1 MFWKWSCVLTNKG
14 DVDFCELS
22 KGNYLVV
29 LEDMETSKFSIVK
42 ERHFEVEY
50 IVFQVQDKEF
60 FVYVTRFTRFFSSGK
75 EVYAFE
81 LKKGDVL
88 EGKDFPVTVKEHRK
102 VQNDV
107 EVYKILL
114 SEDKAFFVDGVKVKR
129 S

>member
-1 MFWKWSCVLTNKG
+1 MFWKWSCVLTDKG

-22 KGNYLVV
+22 KGKYKLV
-29 LEDMETSKFSIVK
+29 LEDSKICEFRLVK
-42 ERHFEVEY
+42 ERHYEIEY
-50 IVFQVQDKEF
+50 IVFQVKDKEF
-60 FVYVTRFTRFFSSGK
+60 FVYATRFTRFFLGEK

-88 EGKDFPVTVKEHRK
+88 EGRDCPVMVKEHRK

-107 EVYKILL
+107 EVYKILI
-114 SEDKAFFVDGVKVKR
+114 SEDKAFFVDGIKVKK

>member
-1 MFWKWSCVLTNKG
+1 MFWKWSCVLTDKG

-22 KGNYLVV
+22 KGKYKVV
-29 LEDMETSKFSIVK
+29 LEDSEVCEFRLVK
-42 ERHFEVEY
+42 ERHYEVEY
-50 IVFQVQDKEF
+50 IAFQVKDKEF
-60 FVYVTRFTRFFSSGK
+60 FVYATRFTRFFLDKK

-88 EGKDFPVTVKEHRK
+88 EGRDYPIIVKEHRK

-107 EVYKILL
+107 EVYKILI
-114 SEDKAFFVDGVKVKR
+114 SEDKAFFVDGIKVKK